1 MGGDGKNL
9 SVTVNNF
16 ENGKI
21 VSTSAMEILDSR
33 GNPTIRV
40 FVKLDD
46 GTIKRA
52 YFAKII
58 QGERTL
64 WYTDEE
70 FEAKKQK
77 LDSEKAKI
85 KLVDKQGKK
94 LGN

>member
-1 MGGDGKNL
+1 M
-9 SVTVNNF
+9 
-16 ENGKI
+16 ENK
-21 VSTSAMEILDSR
+21 TEQKKEI
-33 GNPTIRV
+33 NVKRV
-40 FVKLDD
+40 FFYEGELIPSFELDD

-52 YFAKII
+52 YFAKMI